1 MKPNRKE
8 AIKVALIGVVLLGV
22 CVAAGSILHLLSP
35 RYVLD
40 NSEEFI
46 LYSLD
51 PYLPNK
57 GPVKGK
63 LYKFAIL
70 GKTKITDPIARAK
83 LVDALY
89 TGMELPAN
97 RAFCFEPHHAI
108 RATRRGRTV
117 DVVVC
122 FGCQVVD
129 FYVNG
134 KKRSRHTISYKTSKV
149 FEQTVQEA
157 HLPARLLRD

>member
-1 MKPNRKE
+1 MKTNRKE
-8 AIKVALIGVVLLGV
+8 AIRGLLIGLGLLAV

-40 NSEEFI
+40 NSEEFM

-57 GPVKGK
+57 HPIKGK
-63 LYKFAIL
+63 LYKYAIL
-70 GKTKITDPIARAK
+70 GQTKISDLKDREK

-117 DVVVC
+117 DVVIC
-122 FGCQVVD
+122 FGCGVVD

-134 KKRSRHTISYKTSKV
+134 KKQSRHTVSYKTSKV
-149 FEQTVQEA
+149 FEQAVQQA
-157 HLPARLLRD
+157 HLPARLSRN